1 MPDEI
6 VFCCPDMKRNVEHR
20 CEQHRDPS
28 DCPDAL
34 VGRFGDEFGIR
45 VHDGG
50 TSFVTIR
57 FCPWCGSNL
66 MRPAKSLG

>member
-1 MPDEI
+1 MPEEF
-6 VFCCPDMKRNVEHR
+6 VFCCPDMRRNVEHR
-20 CEQHRDPS
+20 CEQHGDPS

-45 VHDGG
+45 IHDGG

-57 FCPWCGSNL
+57 FCPWCGSDL
-66 MRPAKSLG
+66 MPRSQSLG